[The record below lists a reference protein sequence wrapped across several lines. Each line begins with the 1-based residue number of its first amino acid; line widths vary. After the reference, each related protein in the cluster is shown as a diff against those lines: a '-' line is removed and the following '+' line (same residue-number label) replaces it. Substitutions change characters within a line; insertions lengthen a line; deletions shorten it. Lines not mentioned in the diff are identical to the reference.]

1 MAGYGLRPYMGKAFG
16 QAYNA
21 GGFTEY
27 PIDVATVNYN
37 CFTGDFMVL
46 TSLGTVARTNGE
58 AGATPVAAT
67 PTIGVAVGFRYVDP
81 DGDIKWSQK
90 YVGNTS
96 NTEAYAFIVA
106 DPDAAFIIQ
115 ADAAVNQLA
124 VGARAPVTNFI
135 GTAGSAITGNSGIV
149 LDASEINPATGTF
162 ALQIIAIPQDGS
174 NEVSTTPN
182 VIVRLTPGVHQAN
195 IAAGV

>member
-16 QAYNA
+16 QAYNT

-27 PIDVATVNYN
+27 PIDVDVSGTPD
-37 CFTGDFMVL
+37 CFTGDFMTL
-46 TSLGTVARTNGE
+46 TSTGEVTRTNGA
-58 AGATPVAAT
+58 AGATPVVAT

-90 YVGNTS
+90 YVGNANNS
-96 NTEAYAFIVA
+96 EAYAFIVV
-106 DPDAAFIIQ
+106 DPNAAFIIQ
-115 ADAAVNQLA
+115 ADAAVTQA
-124 VGARAPVTNFI
+124 SVGARAPVVNFI
-135 GTAGSAITGNSGIV
+135 GSSASTITGNSGMQ
-149 LDASEINPATGTF
+149 LDASEIGTSGLL

-174 NEVSTTPN
+174 NETSTTPN

-195 IAAGV
+195 IPAGV